1 MSLELNERA
10 IGRIVQL
17 IKDCEIKSRLIRKG
31 WPFKQESDGII
42 SIDSLLQER
51 VFSFNITICFLRP
64 PSLGIFDET
73 FTRRKNKELPDDNL
87 MVHLCQDV
95 RDIMKVV
102 NELSTAPAIISQLD
116 SKICE
121 LQEKV
126 AQKELVQSWK

>member
-17 IKDCEIKSRLIRKG
+17 IKDCEIKSELIRKG
-31 WPFKQESDGII
+31 WPFKQESYGMI
-42 SIDSLLQER
+42 SYR
-51 VFSFNITICFLRP
+51 FPPARTSFLVQHHHLFLA
-64 PSLGIFDET
+64 SAISGIFDET

>member
-31 WPFKQESDGII
+31 WPFKQESYTG
-42 SIDSLLQER
+42 SSLIDSLLQER

-102 NELSTAPAIISQLD
+102 NELSTASRNHIPT
-116 SKICE
+116 
-121 LQEKV
+121 
-126 AQKELVQSWK
+126 